1 MDVRAEAHSK
11 SGVKIKIGKV
21 KIIAIFDLLKRLMQW
36 NWNVLYDLKNIDI
49 EYKEHID
56 FCVKDLAS

>member
-11 SGVKIKIGKV
+11 SGVKIKSGKV